1 MDRVYRISIES
12 EKAIELGNLISSVE
26 NLMNVTSKYTGVKS
40 TNRVKLFIN
49 DV

>member
-12 EKAIELGNLISSVE
+12 EKAIEFGDLISSVE
-26 NLMNVTSKYTGVKS
+26 KLMNVIRKDIGVKS